1 MGNMPGW
8 LKIALVAVVSVTVL
22 YVLISPLPELDAAD
36 AMRSILPSASFAFC
50 LGLILALLSYS
61 CALAASPL
69 SSADDILKKNCAR
82 LC

>member
-8 LKIALVAVVSVTVL
+8 LKIALVVVVSGTVL

-36 AMRSILPSASFAFC
+36 AMRSVLPSASFDFC
-50 LGLILALLSYS
+50 AALIFFLLSYS
-61 CALAASPL
+61 CSLAASPL
-69 SSADDILKKNCAR
+69 SSAGDILKKNCAR